1 VRYLD
6 NVRLLTGNSNRPLAE
21 EISRSIG
28 IPLSQTEVTQFADG
42 EVSVKIGEN
51 IRGCDVFIIQ
61 STNAPAENL
70 MELLIMLDAARRASA
85 SRITAV
91 IPYYGYGRQD
101 RKDQPRVAITAKLV
115 ANMIVAAG
123 ASRVLM
129 MDLHASQIQ
138 GFFDIPSD
146 HLYSSKIF
154 NNYFIMN
161 PIPNAVAVTPDV
173 GSVKMARAFA
183 KKMNYGLAIVDKR
196 RTGPGQNKVMA
207 IIGEVEGKNAVIRDD
222 MVDTAG
228 TLVEAAEALIEA
240 GANEVY
246 ACCTHGVFSGD
257 SYEKIQQSSI
267 KKLLVSNSIKF
278 SLNSRCTKIQILSMD
293 KLFAEAIKRIAGGE
307 SISSLFD

>member
-1 VRYLD
+1 MRYLD

-28 IPLSQTEVTQFADG
+28 IPLSQTEVTQFPDG